1 MTQVKPITP
10 KQRRFADEYLL
21 DLNGA
26 AAARR
31 AGYSA
36 KSADKIAWRLLRT
49 PQVRGYL
56 DRKMEVEAERHD
68 INADAI
74 VRMLVTACQDAA
86 DEKQNGPRVRGIEL
100 LGKMVGLFANRL
112 DLNFRDQSD
121 RALIERLRLIG
132 PQLGEIAARKLSAH
146 ESFD

>member
-1 MTQVKPITP
+1 MPQVKKITP
-10 KQRRFADEYLL
+10 QQRRFADAYLVH
-21 DLNGA
+21 LNGA
-26 AAARR
+26 RAARE
-31 AGYSA
+31 AGYSV
-36 KSADKIAWRLLRT
+36 KSADKIAWKLLRV

-56 DRKMEVEAERHD
+56 DKKMEAEAERHD

-100 LGKMVGLFANRL
+100 LGKMLGLFANRL

-121 RALIERLRLIG
+121 SALIERLRLID